1 MRASALIFLCVKLGW
16 GRVGMRDVKD
26 VKNTRD
32 IYNGAGVCYKG
43 IIRGCIV
50 LYIFSRERSAGFG
63 KNP

>member
-1 MRASALIFLCVKLGW
+1 MKLGW
-16 GRVGMRDVKD
+16 GRVGMRDAKDARD

-32 IYNGAGVCYKG
+32 IYNGAGICYKG

>member
-1 MRASALIFLCVKLGW
+1 
-16 GRVGMRDVKD
+16 MRDVKD